1 MLGADPSGPAC
12 RTSDGD
18 KTYGPIFR
26 ALADAILA
34 CPALLNDALFAEA
47 VEGWHVLQ
55 HAGSDGEDDLIIAT
69 RRYGAD
75 QQRCR
80 SGLGAPIS
88 GGAAMMRVIKLRRRR
103 ARRRLRRQRKILRAI
118 THKGI
123 TKDEAVRRLGLRD
136 YAELL
141 VVLGA
146 FGVPLPRLPDA
157 DIARIVDGFL
167 KLWRN

>member
-1 MLGADPSGPAC
+1 
-12 RTSDGD
+12 
-18 KTYGPIFR
+18 
-26 ALADAILA
+26 
-34 CPALLNDALFAEA
+34 
-47 VEGWHVLQ
+47 
-55 HAGSDGEDDLIIAT
+55 
-69 RRYGAD
+69 
-75 QQRCR
+75 
-80 SGLGAPIS
+80 
-88 GGAAMMRVIKLRRRR
+88 MMRVIKLRRRR